1 MWNKRQY
8 QKLACN
14 LQRIITDSARSSIRI
29 DRKCYDGCSIVA
41 FPKSAL
47 VAVFLLIFVALVFS
61 GCKKKERPPIV
72 DEPDPDIIVERPDAM
87 VPKWLP
93 GDYAHIAVV
102 FGVGY
107 ETEELRQPVID
118 FFADEFG
125 LAADGGLIETYVFPA
140 EYFNGKR
147 IRVSFLTETLKNKNI
162 CGLVLLCAPDRAYYA
177 LMDLSENGV
186 SYPVWSVFP
195 VTYTTDEVL
204 GTEYGSFFVLD
215 YKELSEEKNSD
226 ADSALIDKMDNG
238 EKTYEGSICDILTPV
253 IHYIK
258 KSADGVNEPYG
269 PGYAAEY
276 LSRAYKDI
284 FADCTLSR
292 FIEQESGLPAL
303 NHYVLG
309 IYK

>member
-1 MWNKRQY
+1 MCNK
-8 QKLACN
+8 
-14 LQRIITDSARSSIRI
+14 ITEKVRFA
-29 DRKCYDGCSIVA
+29 GCA
-41 FPKSAL
+41 HFCKSAHVGKTACFFMFTLL
-47 VAVFLLIFVALVFS
+47 VAALVFS

-72 DEPDPDIIVERPDAM
+72 DEPDPDIVVVRPDSM

-107 ETEELRQPVID
+107 ETEELQQPVID
-118 FFADEFG
+118 YFADEFG
-125 LAADGGLIETYVFPA
+125 LASDGGLIETYVFPT

-147 IRVSFLTETLKNKNI
+147 IKVSFLTETFKNKNI
-162 CGLVLLCAPDRAYYA
+162 CGLVLLSAPDRAYYA

-186 SYPVWSVFP
+186 SYPVWSIFP

-215 YKELSEEKNSD
+215 YKELSEKTSSD

-238 EKTYEGSICDILTPV
+238 EKTYEGNIGDILTPV

-276 LSRAYKDI
+276 LFRAYRDI
-284 FADCTLSR
+284 FDDCTLSR
-292 FIEQESGLPAL
+292 FVEQESGLPAL
-303 NHYVLG
+303 NHFVLG
-309 IYK
+309 IGK